1 MENWREFR
9 VKISNFLEK
18 WRSKMQLVWKIE
30 SRWKPLF
37 TGVAGYFG
45 TGRNTNFGELERCK
59 MAPWEGFEPPTN

>member
-1 MENWREFR
+1 
-9 VKISNFLEK
+9 
-18 WRSKMQLVWKIE
+18 MQLVWKIE

>member
-1 MENWREFR
+1 
-9 VKISNFLEK
+9 
-18 WRSKMQLVWKIE
+18 MQLVWKIE

-59 MAPWEGFEPPTN
+59 MAQRVDPITNFFHRV